1 MYPRPR
7 TSQLRRVKRIN
18 TLVAVGII
26 VLIVSTIG
34 VARGIMRND
43 VFILGAFVLG
53 AVATVTAWFSNIRWK
68 EGLWTVGVILVAFS
82 IASWVLIAQFWLA
95 AGAFALFV
103 AVIVGPTVRR
113 QVRDETHNRRR

>member
-18 TLVAVGII
+18 TLVAVGTI

-68 EGLWTVGVILVAFS
+68 EGLWTVGVILVAYS

-95 AGAFALFV
+95 AAAFALFV
-103 AVIVGPTVRR
+103 AVIVVPTVRR
-113 QVRDETHNRRR
+113 QVR